1 MDLEKIKT
9 IFLKNYSF
17 CEKPNIELLR
27 EGPDNDVFL
36 VKDEEGNKMA
46 VFRMG
51 KREVGDDV
59 IFELQW
65 LSYFHKKGLPVP
77 EIIKTK
83 EGKDFFIDDEGK
95 VGVAFKYVK
104 GFPIKIE
111 KDKKPNLDL
120 VGKAAI
126 FLAKIHNLSF
136 GIKFNLSRKRNI
148 FTEVDR
154 ALAIAEKLIK
164 YQEGGKEL
172 IEKLNFY
179 KNFAQKNFNNH
190 YLIHNDYRAGNVFFD
205 NGQVS
210 AILDFDWSCIGPSV
224 KDLALALVEW
234 SYPDGAEKHFEDV
247 FVTFLESY
255 NQEAENKIKKDNN
268 LYSWICFSC
277 LSDASTY
284 FADLVSQNIYKKT
297 SSCYMYKKFLYFERF
312 LK

>member
-1 MDLEKIKT
+1 MTIKST
-9 IFLKNYSF
+9 FLKHYSF
-17 CEKPNIELLR
+17 CEKPKIELLR

-36 VKDEEGNKMA
+36 IKDEKDNKMA
-46 VFRMG
+46 VFRIG
-51 KREVGDDV
+51 KRDLGDDV

-95 VGVAFKYVK
+95 VGVVFKYVK

-148 FTEVDR
+148 FTEVNR

-164 YQEGGKEL
+164 YQEGGKEF
-172 IEKLNFY
+172 IEKINFY
-179 KNFAQKNFNNH
+179 KNFAQKNFNNY

-224 KDLALALVEW
+224 KDLSLALVEW
-234 SYPDGAEKHFEDV
+234 SYPDGEEKHFENV
-247 FVTFLESY
+247 FDTFLDSY
-255 NQEAENKIKKDNN
+255 NQEAKNKIKKDNN

-277 LSDASTY
+277 LSDAATY
-284 FADLVSQNIYKKT
+284 FSDLASQNIYKKT